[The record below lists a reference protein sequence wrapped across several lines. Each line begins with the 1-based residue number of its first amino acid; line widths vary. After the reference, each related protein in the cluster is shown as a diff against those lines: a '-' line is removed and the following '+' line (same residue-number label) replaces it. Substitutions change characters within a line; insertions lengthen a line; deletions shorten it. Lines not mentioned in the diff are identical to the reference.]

1 MNRRTLLGGLFA
13 AASVPALTA
22 CASGITSLDNEGT
35 SASGGGSSKGG
46 VTIGTANFT
55 ENQVLGYLY
64 AAVLKAAGVKVT
76 VRPNLGTREIL
87 IPALSTEE
95 GEMQNALAVAL
106 PAGLQVLP
114 YGMAEDSDAFVV
126 TQETAK
132 KGDVDVANLFTTDTD
147 IVANDWVVL
156 SDPKNLIP
164 GQHVVPLIADRKADS
179 TVRKA
184 LARLGNVLT
193 TAQLT
198 ELNRQVDKDKKDR
211 RTWRTRT
218 RSSTGWSEGQ
228 PLGPRARTGGISPV
242 RRPSALHT
250 LDVMTGM
257 DARDADLKKE
267 LDATLQAR
275 RELGEEYE
283 SALVDSFLE
292 KVDQRI
298 DGAVERRLRRQ
309 MAEQQMVVARGSRSS
324 KPTDSWGDRFGFGI
338 VSLVLAIPLSGIG
351 GGVAGLPGLLVTWVG
366 IVGVNAFQAV
376 RSNPEVFRGRA
387 GRRKSAQDSDWEG

>member
-22 CASGITSLDNEGT
+22 CAGGITSLDGE
-35 SASGGGSSKGG
+35 SAGSGGGGGSSKSG

-64 AAVLKAAGVKVT
+64 AAVLEAAGVKVK

-87 IPALSTEE
+87 IPALRGGDIDLLPEYQGALLHYLDPKATATEE
-95 GEMQNALAVAL
+95 GAMQNALAVAL

-126 TQETAK
+126 TQETARKYGLTSLADLRKQNGKLVIGAAPEVKKRQVGVLGLKDVYGVEFKEFKSLDSSGPLVKGALK

-147 IVANDWVVL
+147 IQANDWVVL
-156 SDPKNLIP
+156 TDPKNLIP

-198 ELNRQVDKDKKDR
+198 ELNRQVDKDKKDP
-211 RTWRTRT
+211 
-218 RSSTGWSEGQ
+218 E
-228 PLGPRARTGGISPV
+228 
-242 RRPSALHT
+242 
-250 LDVMTGM
+250 DV
-257 DARDADLKKE
+257 ANAY
-267 LDATLQAR
+267 ATQH
-275 RELGEEYE
+275 G
-283 SALVDSFLE
+283 
-292 KVDQRI
+292 
-298 DGAVERRLRRQ
+298 
-309 MAEQQMVVARGSRSS
+309 
-324 KPTDSWGDRFGFGI
+324 
-338 VSLVLAIPLSGIG
+338 LS
-351 GGVAGLPGLLVTWVG
+351 
-366 IVGVNAFQAV
+366 
-376 RSNPEVFRGRA
+376 
-387 GRRKSAQDSDWEG
+387 